1 MVRSL
6 LHKGLHAFGFDIISI
21 KKMDEVLE
29 RRDRARQQELLSA
42 FCRLRDLPKKSVGK
56 MNSEAVWVDKKEM
69 LSAAVQRMRPADVV
83 LDIGCAFRPQQYI
96 DARTHI
102 CCEPYKEYMD
112 RLQLETAGASKY
124 VYLNTD
130 FTGAISLFPEKS
142 VDTIFMVDVIEHID
156 REIGQAGIERLKQIA
171 RSQIILFTPLGYM
184 EQDPDENGVDQWGMG
199 GVDWQK
205 HRSGWLPD
213 EFPVAAG
220 WTTVSCKDFHEV
232 DGYYRTLESPKGAF
246 WAIWDAP

>member
-21 KKMDEVLE
+21 RKMDEVLE
-29 RRDRARQQELLSA
+29 RRDRLRQQESLAA
-42 FCRLRDLPKKSVGK
+42 FQRLRDLPKKAIGNLK
-56 MNSEAVWVDKKEM
+56 SEAVWVDRKEM
-69 LSAAVQRMRPADVV
+69 LSAAVERMRPADVV

-102 CCEPYKEYMD
+102 CCEPYKEYME

-130 FTGAISLFPEKS
+130 FTGAIELFPEQS

-156 REIGQAGIERLKQIA
+156 REIGQAGLERLKKIA
-171 RSQIILFTPLGYM
+171 RSQVIIFTPLGHM
-184 EQDPDENGVDQWGMG
+184 DQDPGEDGKDPWGMG
-199 GVDWQK
+199 GVEWQK
-205 HRSGWLPD
+205 HRSGWFD
-213 EFPVAAG
+213 TDFPEAEG
-220 WTTVSCKDFHEV
+220 WTTVACRDFHIV
-232 DGYYRTLESPKGAF
+232 DGYEKRLETPVGAF
-246 WAIWDAP
+246 WAIWNC